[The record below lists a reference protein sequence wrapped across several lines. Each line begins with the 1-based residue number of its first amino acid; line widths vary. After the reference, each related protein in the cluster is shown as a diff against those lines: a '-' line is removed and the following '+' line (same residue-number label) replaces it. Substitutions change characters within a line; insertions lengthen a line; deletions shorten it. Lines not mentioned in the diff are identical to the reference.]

1 MAAINR
7 RALAP
12 IEQCQKALWN
22 PASFSFNRAPQ
33 DNDEWE
39 DFQYMLKAY
48 AYKALQ

>member
-1 MAAINR
+1 
-7 RALAP
+7 LAP